1 MRVELAGQSDIEPW
15 MKLAQ
20 EVIPLFGPMP
30 DFEAVVQRKIVQ
42 QQAYCVHSSSLSL
55 LGAMLVGGTDKEFSI
70 RWLAVSCEN
79 RRKGIGRMLVETA
92 ILKTRPKAILIV
104 DTFAE
109 GSPGAN
115 AAGGL
120 YRACGFEPTE
130 LWERDL
136 IVRQRYMR
144 KSAFST

>member
-1 MRVELAGQSDIEPW
+1 MRVQLAGQNDIEPW

-20 EVIPLFGPMP
+20 QVIPLFGPMP
-30 DFEAVVQRKIVQ
+30 DFEAVVQRKMVQ
-42 QQAYCVHSSSLSL
+42 RQAYCVRSSSHALF
-55 LGAMLVGGTDKEFSI
+55 GAMLVGGTDTAFWI
-70 RWLAVSCEN
+70 RWLAASRES
-79 RRKGIGRMLVETA
+79 RRRGIGRMLVETA
-92 ILKTRPKAILIV
+92 ILKAPPNAILIV

-130 LWERDL
+130 TWKSDR

-144 KSAFST
+144 KSASSI